1 MFLFTVTKPG
11 LRQAGALAL
20 CAVCLAG
27 TVTAAVRLAGKSV
40 AASATVQT
48 TIENTQDIGTYFTGY
63 GFEVDL
69 STAAVDKVKIPKK
82 WDDSFTAFNQV
93 VGESGLT
100 LADYKGKTVEK
111 WTVLCPA
118 RSDAATDTY
127 CVLLVYKAKPVGA
140 YLLEKPSGE
149 VSGLITATQTAAE
162 AEQRRDNEHLL
173 GAGVAVLHGD
183 LSAGHA
189 QLVQGTGQGQ
199 GLAADA
205 GAGLVGQVLTRAGD
219 GHLDDAGGD
228 GGQDGQQE
236 RGDGVGAAFLVIA
249 AAAEDGGE
257 LHEVGDADD
266 DRGQHT
272 SDGLDQDVTVGDV
285 ADLVGDDAAQLF
297 GAEDA
302 HDAVG
307 DGTTPCSGSR
317 PVAKALGASSGMTQT
332 RGLGMPALAESSA
345 TMRCNMGASSSD
357 SSRAWY
363 MESTILSEYQ

>member
-93 VGESGLT
+93 
-100 LADYKGKTVEK
+100 DYKGKTVEK

-118 RSDAATDTY
+118 RSDGATDTY

-149 VSGLITATQTAAE
+149 VSGLITAAQTAAE
-162 AEQRRDNEHLL
+162 AEQ
-173 GAGVAVLHGD
+173 
-183 LSAGHA
+183 
-189 QLVQGTGQGQ
+189 Q
-199 GLAADA
+199 
-205 GAGLVGQVLTRAGD
+205 
-219 GHLDDAGGD
+219 
-228 GGQDGQQE
+228 
-236 RGDGVGAAFLVIA
+236 
-249 AAAEDGGE
+249 AAETSAALPDE
-257 LHEVGDADD
+257 ADY
-266 DRGQHT
+266 
-272 SDGLDQDVTVGDV
+272 
-285 ADLVGDDAAQLF
+285 
-297 GAEDA
+297 
-302 HDAVG
+302 
-307 DGTTPCSGSR
+307 P
-317 PVAKALGASSGMTQT
+317 
-332 RGLGMPALAESSA
+332 
-345 TMRCNMGASSSD
+345 
-357 SSRAWY
+357 
-363 MESTILSEYQ
+363 SE

>member
-118 RSDAATDTY
+118 RSDGATDTY

-149 VSGLITATQTAAE
+149 VSGLITAAKPPPKP
-162 AEQRRDNEHLL
+162 N
-173 GAGVAVLHGD
+173 
-183 LSAGHA
+183 
-189 QLVQGTGQGQ
+189 
-199 GLAADA
+199 
-205 GAGLVGQVLTRAGD
+205 
-219 GHLDDAGGD
+219 
-228 GGQDGQQE
+228 
-236 RGDGVGAAFLVIA
+236 
-249 AAAEDGGE
+249 
-257 LHEVGDADD
+257 
-266 DRGQHT
+266 
-272 SDGLDQDVTVGDV
+272 
-285 ADLVGDDAAQLF
+285 
-297 GAEDA
+297 
-302 HDAVG
+302 
-307 DGTTPCSGSR
+307 SR
-317 PVAKALGASSGMTQT
+317 PPK
-332 RGLGMPALAESSA
+332 PALPCRTRQIIPASKQESEISSA
-345 TMRCNMGASSSD
+345 HRHKACDCFVPVGRLVMC
-357 SSRAWY
+357 
-363 MESTILSEYQ
+363 

>member
-1 MFLFTVTKPG
+1 MPSSSSGTTRKSSTNKNCGSKYSSPLISLRKSIATFLRG
-11 LRQAGALAL
+11 LHLCFYLQLPNLVCGRRGALAL

-118 RSDAATDTY
+118 RSDGSTDTY

-149 VSGLITATQTAAE
+149 VSGLITAAQTAAE
-162 AEQRRDNEHLL
+162 AEQ
-173 GAGVAVLHGD
+173 
-183 LSAGHA
+183 
-189 QLVQGTGQGQ
+189 Q
-199 GLAADA
+199 
-205 GAGLVGQVLTRAGD
+205 
-219 GHLDDAGGD
+219 
-228 GGQDGQQE
+228 
-236 RGDGVGAAFLVIA
+236 
-249 AAAEDGGE
+249 AAETSAALPDE
-257 LHEVGDADD
+257 ADY
-266 DRGQHT
+266 
-272 SDGLDQDVTVGDV
+272 
-285 ADLVGDDAAQLF
+285 
-297 GAEDA
+297 
-302 HDAVG
+302 
-307 DGTTPCSGSR
+307 P
-317 PVAKALGASSGMTQT
+317 
-332 RGLGMPALAESSA
+332 
-345 TMRCNMGASSSD
+345 
-357 SSRAWY
+357 
-363 MESTILSEYQ
+363 SE

>member
-118 RSDAATDTY
+118 RSDGATDTY

-140 YLLEKPSGE
+140 YLLEKPSG
-149 VSGLITATQTAAE
+149 VVTGLKDAQTARE
-162 AEQRRDNEHLL
+162 F
-173 GAGVAVLHGD
+173 
-183 LSAGHA
+183 
-189 QLVQGTGQGQ
+189 
-199 GLAADA
+199 
-205 GAGLVGQVLTRAGD
+205 
-219 GHLDDAGGD
+219 AGG
-228 GGQDGQQE
+228 
-236 RGDGVGAAFLVIA
+236 
-249 AAAEDGGE
+249 
-257 LHEVGDADD
+257 
-266 DRGQHT
+266 
-272 SDGLDQDVTVGDV
+272 
-285 ADLVGDDAAQLF
+285 
-297 GAEDA
+297 
-302 HDAVG
+302 
-307 DGTTPCSGSR
+307 
-317 PVAKALGASSGMTQT
+317 
-332 RGLGMPALAESSA
+332 
-345 TMRCNMGASSSD
+345 
-357 SSRAWY
+357 
-363 MESTILSEYQ
+363 